1 MDLTGFL
8 EERSQAIVDEATGA
22 IGRVHIPHYQVGSET
37 RERFE
42 TLMRALVDSLSKR
55 DLTSIVTHAHDI
67 AEKRFDAGFDL
78 SEVQTAFNVL
88 EEITWKRILS
98 EVEPSE
104 QAQALGLVSTA
115 LGAGKDALA
124 RTYVSCATHAH
135 APSLDL
141 GRLFAGI

>member
-8 EERSQAIVDEATGA
+8 EERSQATIDEATGA
-22 IGRVHIPHYQVGSET
+22 IARVEAPHYQMGVET

-42 TLMRALVDSLSKR
+42 SLLRVLIESLAKK
-55 DLTSIVTHAHDI
+55 DLGPIVAHAQEI
-67 AEKRFDAGFDL
+67 AEQRFDAGFDL

-88 EEITWKRILS
+88 EEITWKRIMG

-104 QAQALGLVSTA
+104 QAEALGLISTA

-124 RTYVSCATHAH
+124 RTYLSRATHAH

-141 GRLFAGI
+141 GRLFEGV